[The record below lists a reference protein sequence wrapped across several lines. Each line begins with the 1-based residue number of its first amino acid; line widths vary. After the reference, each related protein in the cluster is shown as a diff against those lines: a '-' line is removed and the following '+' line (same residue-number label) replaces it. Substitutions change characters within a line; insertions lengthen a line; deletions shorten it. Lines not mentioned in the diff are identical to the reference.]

1 MNLRFIAAVGAV
13 ALAFLA
19 AGLAGLDGP
28 LARWIHASGLENVAL
43 FRVPL
48 EVLDHVLGIHVWFWL
63 AACVCI
69 GLGLAGTLAGAR
81 LPLPPRLAPTL
92 LAAGLVQ
99 AGAIGLMILGKSSFG
114 RLRPYQ
120 VLASGDW
127 EQIWFMQGGSFP
139 SGHSAFY
146 FGLFLPL
153 AAAAPRAWQRA
164 ALIAV
169 PCFVVA
175 ARIDM
180 ARHFLSDVAASC
192 VLAALLTRLA
202 ASLLRAREARGAAV
216 PASM

>member
-28 LARWIHASGLENVAL
+28 LARWIHASGLENAAL

-48 EVLDHVLGIHVWFWL
+48 GVLDHVLGIHAWFWL

-99 AGAIGLMILGKSSFG
+99 AGAIGLMIRQERFG
-114 RLRPYQ
+114 RLRPHL

-127 EQIWFMQGGSFP
+127 GRSGSWCGSFP

-146 FGLFLPL
+146 RPVLPL
-153 AAAAPRAWQRA
+153 AAAAPRMAACRA
-164 ALIAV
+164 DRRAV
-169 PCFVVA
+169 LRSPHA
-175 ARIDM
+175 STWRGISRI
-180 ARHFLSDVAASC
+180 AASC
-192 VLAALLTRLA
+192 VLAARLTRRA
-202 ASLLRAREARGAAV
+202 ASRLRAGEARGAAV
-216 PASM
+216 PASV